1 MANINPLPPGLRI
14 RRARRAAKL
23 SQAEIARRANVSQ
36 PLVSYYERA
45 TGEVGGEGLEAIAAV
60 LGISLDPRAPE
71 PQSSTDELHGELP
84 WLGAYRSRLLASLAQ
99 CDVTTAFL
107 DRPAGGNSGDLAF
120 AIQQRSHVLL
130 AVIDGT
136 GSGDQAVVGAL
147 IQTAS
152 MLGGTGLGRG
162 VVWPDELL
170 ETVRDLPALFGVD
183 SLAASFLA
191 QLDTR
196 HGVLTWASQRF
207 PAPLL
212 RSGTRTSVVRGE
224 RKGDLESGRIQLKE
238 DWLLLIGTD
247 GIAHALS
254 RGGKPLWDTRDVQQL
269 LRHAARPQDLVDRL
283 AERLPTSGL
292 ADDVLALAVSAQ

>member
-1 MANINPLPPGLRI
+1 MASINPLPLGLRL

-23 SQAEIARRANVSQ
+23 SQAELARRANVSQ

-45 TGEVGGEGLEAIAAV
+45 TGDIGGEGLEAIAAV

-71 PQSSTDELHGELP
+71 APPPNDIQAELP
-84 WLGAYRSRLLASLAQ
+84 WLGAYRSRVLASLAH
-99 CDVTTAFL
+99 CGLTTAFL
-107 DRPAGGNSGDLAF
+107 DRAASTNSGDLAL
-120 AIQQRSHVLL
+120 AIQQRSHVMF

-136 GSGDQAVVGAL
+136 GSGDQAAVGAL

-152 MLGGTGLGRG
+152 VLGGTSLGRG

-170 ETVRDLPALFGVD
+170 EAVRELPALFGVD
-183 SLAASFLA
+183 SLAASFVA

-196 HGVLTWASQRF
+196 HGMLTWASERF

-212 RSGTRTSVVRGE
+212 RSGARTSSLRGE

-238 DWLLLIGTD
+238 DWMLLIGTD
-247 GIAHALS
+247 GMAHALS

-269 LRHAARPQDLVDRL
+269 LRHAAQPQEIVDRL
-283 AERLPTSGL
+283 AKRLPASGL
-292 ADDVLALAVSAQ
+292 TDDAFALVVSAP